1 MVAAPFSRLSPGCA
15 GRSISPSGAARI
27 RGSSLGSP
35 KRHSTCRR
43 AFGLGGA
50 PPTVSAPRLRLSAPG
65 DMIGGSVPAGVLSA
79 SSFHQLTGSAG
90 PLTSSPSRILTSST
104 GGNGLLDNAGSVRL
118 GMRRPDLMATNADP
132 HALLTELHNTNE
144 NLRMAFVQLVNNMG
158 NSGFS
163 VKANLA
169 ATVKEDVA
177 MTNAMLE
184 PFLPVGHGAASAPVA
199 SPVLQSQ
206 FLEADDVIPSSIGSV
221 IASSYNNDTSAAV
234 PFDML
239 SATVPPHFGAS
250 TPGVLAPV
258 HTAWDGQPP
267 MQRFRTGPGAGR
279 RVASELGLASA
290 RGRENGENY
299 APGNQS
305 ILAGKAW
312 LKPVLK
318 AREATM
324 GGSHSRQAGS
334 VQVRQGSMAMYG
346 KAMNGQS
353 PMVDMLSKTVS
364 HPAAVSNMVRECRT
378 PLVPTSWPRAASP
391 DTRRCTFGTMQ
402 QQPLPLKAKAIT
414 TSTALPPPRL
424 AASQPPRS
432 NCMPT
437 RLAAT
442 ATPAPAPPPQH
453 ILAYSTGPAV
463 YRACDGGRRSVGYA
477 RMTA

>member
-1 MVAAPFSRLSPGCA
+1 M
-15 GRSISPSGAARI
+15 
-27 RGSSLGSP
+27 
-35 KRHSTCRR
+35 
-43 AFGLGGA
+43 
-50 PPTVSAPRLRLSAPG
+50 
-65 DMIGGSVPAGVLSA
+65 PAGVLSA

-90 PLTSSPSRILTSST
+90 PLTSSPSRLLTSST
-104 GGNGLLDNAGSVRL
+104 GGNGLLDHLGSVRL
-118 GMRRPDLMATNADP
+118 GMRRPDLMATSADP

-199 SPVLQSQ
+199 SPVLQSH
-206 FLEADDVIPSSIGSV
+206 FLEADDVIPSHMGSAV
-221 IASSYNNDTSAAV
+221 TSSNNNDTAAAV

-258 HTAWDGQPP
+258 HAAGDGQPQ

-279 RVASELGLASA
+279 RVASELGLSSA

-299 APGNQS
+299 APPNQS

-318 AREATM
+318 AREATL

-353 PMVDMLSKTVS
+353 PMDMLSKTVS
-364 HPAAVSNMVRECRT
+364 HPAAVSNLVRECRT
-378 PLVPTSWPRAASP
+378 PLVPASWPRAASP
-391 DTRRCTFGTMQ
+391 DTRRCTLGTMQ
-402 QQPLPLKAKAIT
+402 QQALPLKAKAIT
-414 TSTALPPPRL
+414 TSSALPPPRL

-432 NCMPT
+432 NCVPT
-437 RLAAT
+437 RLAAA
-442 ATPAPAPPPQH
+442 ATPAPAPPHH
-453 ILAYSTGPAV
+453 ILAYSTGAPV

-477 RMTA
+477 RMAA

>member
-35 KRHSTCRR
+35 TRHNACRR
-43 AFGLGGA
+43 AFGLSGA

-79 SSFHQLTGSAG
+79 SSFPQLIGSAG
-90 PLTSSPSRILTSST
+90 PLTSSPSRILT

-118 GMRRPDLMATNADP
+118 GMRRPDSMATSTDP

-169 ATVKEDVA
+169 AMVREDVA
-177 MTNAMLE
+177 MSNAVLE
-184 PFLPVGHGAASAPVA
+184 PFLPIGHGAASAPVA

-206 FLEADDVIPSSIGSV
+206 FLEADDVVLSSIGSAV
-221 IASSYNNDTSAAV
+221 ASSYKDDNPAAV

-239 SATVPPHFGAS
+239 SATAPPHYGAS

-258 HTAWDGQPP
+258 HAAWDGQPP
-267 MQRFRTGPGAGR
+267 MQRFRTGPSAGR

-290 RGRENGENY
+290 RGRENAENY
-299 APGNQS
+299 APPNQS

-334 VQVRQGSMAMYG
+334 VQVRQGSMSMYG

-353 PMVDMLSKTVS
+353 PLDMLSKTVS
-364 HPAAVSNMVRECRT
+364 HPAAMSNLVRECRT
-378 PLVPTSWPRAASP
+378 PLVPTSWPRATSP
-391 DTRRCTFGTMQ
+391 DTRRCTFGTLQ
-402 QQPLPLKAKAIT
+402 QQPLKAKAIS

-432 NCMPT
+432 NCIPT

-442 ATPAPAPPPQH
+442 ATPAAAPPQH
-453 ILAYSTGPAV
+453 IWAYSTGAAV
-463 YRACDGGRRSVGYA
+463 YRGCDAGRRSVGYA
-477 RMTA
+477 RIAA